1 MVAAEALDVSLIIP
15 LFNEESN
22 VPLLYP
28 KLVEVLEKLGK
39 SFEVIFVDDGSTDGT
54 FEELKKLHAQDNRV
68 RAISF
73 TTNYGKSG
81 GYAAGF
87 EAAVGDVVITMDGD
101 LQDDPADIPKVLEAI
116 EKGADLV
123 VGWKTEG
130 ADAVGGKSL
139 PSWIF
144 NRVAQRLTQLK
155 IHDMN
160 CPFKA
165 YRNYVA
171 KTIGQEIYGE
181 LFRYQPL
188 IARRK
193 GYKIAEVEVANL
205 PRQHGTS
212 KYGFSKFLRG
222 FLDLFTILFL
232 TRYMMRPLHLFGTVG
247 MITSFIGAAII
258 LALYV
263 NKFITSTPI
272 GNYMP
277 LFILSILM
285 VIFGVQFFSIGLVS
299 EMIAQKDKTSS
310 DKFTIKTTL

>member
-1 MVAAEALDVSLIIP
+1 MAAAEALDVSLVIP
-15 LFNEESN
+15 LFNEETN

-28 KLVEVLEKLGK
+28 KLVEVLEKEGK
-39 SFEVIFVDDGSTDGT
+39 SFEIIFVDDGSTDGT
-54 FEELKKLHAQDNRV
+54 FEELKKLHAQDSRV

-101 LQDDPADIPKVLEAI
+101 LQDDPADIPNVLAEI
-116 EKGADLV
+116 DKGADLV

-144 NRVAQRLTQLK
+144 NRVAQRLTRLK

-165 YRNYVA
+165 YRNHVA
-171 KTIGQEIYGE
+171 KVIGREIYGE

-193 GYKIAEVEVANL
+193 GYTIVETEVANL

-232 TRYMMRPLHLFGTVG
+232 TRYMMRPLHLFGSVG
-247 MITSFIGAAII
+247 LITGFIGAAII
-258 LALYV
+258 LALYI
-263 NKFITSTPI
+263 NKFVTGTPI
-272 GNYMP
+272 GNYLP
-277 LFILSILM
+277 LFLLSVLL
-285 VIFGVQFFSIGLVS
+285 VIFGVQSFSIGLVS

>member
-1 MVAAEALDVSLIIP
+1 MAAAEACDVSVVVP
-15 LFNEESN
+15 LFNEETN

-28 KLVEVLEKLGK
+28 QLVEVLEKLGK
-39 SFEVIFVDDGSTDGT
+39 SFEVVFVDDGSTDGT
-54 FEELKKLHAQDNRV
+54 FEELKKLNAQDSRA

-101 LQDDPADIPKVLEAI
+101 LQDDPADIPKVLAEI
-116 EKGADLV
+116 ENGADLV

-165 YRNYVA
+165 YRKHVA
-171 KTIGQEIYGE
+171 KVIGQEIYGLE
-181 LFRYQPL
+181 IPSRFSGPVHDPVFDAVYDAAAAPVRK
-188 IARRK
+188 RRAD
-193 GYKIAEVEVANL
+193 YIVHRRRHNHCPVH
-205 PRQHGTS
+205 Q
-212 KYGFSKFLRG
+212 
-222 FLDLFTILFL
+222 
-232 TRYMMRPLHLFGTVG
+232 
-247 MITSFIGAAII
+247 
-258 LALYV
+258 
-263 NKFITSTPI
+263 
-272 GNYMP
+272 
-277 LFILSILM
+277 
-285 VIFGVQFFSIGLVS
+285 
-299 EMIAQKDKTSS
+299 
-310 DKFTIKTTL
+310 